1 MGTNFT
7 AELIGTMVLIL
18 LGDGVVANVL
28 LKNSKGENSG
38 WIVIT
43 AGWGLAVAM
52 GVYITGWVS
61 GAHLNPA
68 VTIALMSIGQIT
80 FTQAIP
86 YILGQFVGAAI
97 GAYLVF
103 LTYRAHWKDTENP
116 DLKLSVFCTMPAVR
130 NFKYNFLTEVIGT
143 AFLLFGILGIS
154 NQNNGLSGG
163 VGPIAIGLLIFA
175 IGLSL
180 GGPTGYAINPARDLI
195 PRIMHAI
202 LPIPGKRDSD
212 WGYAWI
218 PVVGPIIGG
227 IIGAVL
233 YEIVLCGWLHHL

>member
-1 MGTNFT
+1 MITDFS
-7 AELIGTMVLIL
+7 AELIGTMLLIL

-28 LKNSKGENSG
+28 LKKSKGENSG

-43 AGWGLAVAM
+43 AGWGFAVAM
-52 GVYITGWVS
+52 AVYVTGWVS

-68 VTIALMSIGQIT
+68 LSIAFVVIGELTVLQC
-80 FTQAIP
+80 IP
-86 YILGQFVGAAI
+86 YILGQCIGAAI
-97 GAYLVF
+97 GAFLVF
-103 LTYRAHWKDTENP
+103 LTYKAHWEGTEDP

-130 NFKYNFLTEVIGT
+130 KFKYNFMTEVIGT
-143 AFLLFGILGIS
+143 AVLLFGVLGIA
-154 NQNNGLSGG
+154 NRHNGLVGG
-163 VGPIAIGLLIFA
+163 IAPLAVGLLIFA

-195 PRIMHAI
+195 PRIMHSI

-212 WGYAWI
+212 WKYAWI
-218 PVVGPIIGG
+218 PVVGPIVGG

-233 YEIVLCGWLHHL
+233 YKLFDNNLWH

>member
-7 AELIGTMVLIL
+7 AELIGTMILIL

-28 LKNSKGENSG
+28 LKKSKGENSG

-52 GVYITGWVS
+52 GVYVTGWVS

-68 VTIALMSIGQIT
+68 VTIALVTIGDLPLLS
-80 FTQAIP
+80 AIP
-86 YILGQFVGAAI
+86 YILGQIIGAAI
-97 GAYLVF
+97 GAYLVY
-103 LTYRAHWKDTENP
+103 LTYKAHWQETEDP
-116 DLKLSVFCTMPAVR
+116 DLKLSVFCTMPAIR
-130 NFKYNFLTEVIGT
+130 KLKYNFLTETIGT
-143 AFLLFGILGIS
+143 ALLLFGILGIS

-195 PRIMHAI
+195 PRIMHSI

-212 WGYAWI
+212 WSYAWV
-218 PVVGPIIGG
+218 PVAGPILGG

-233 YEIVLCGWLHHL
+233 YKLITCNW